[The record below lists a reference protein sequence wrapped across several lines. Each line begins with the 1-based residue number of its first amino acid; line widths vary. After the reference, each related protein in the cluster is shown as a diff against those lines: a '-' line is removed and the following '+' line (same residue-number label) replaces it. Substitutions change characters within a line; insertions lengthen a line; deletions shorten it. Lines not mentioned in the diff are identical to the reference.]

1 MRRQAQVSLAIILL
15 LPAIAVPTRA
25 YSPDEKAPDQQS
37 IAALEAKINQAQPKE
52 QCFLYA
58 ELIHQMTEFS
68 LHQYAAGNIE
78 VADDMLKQVQEFAHK
93 VHLSLGEDNKR
104 LKNAEILL
112 RHTAF
117 RLNEMLHSSSY
128 EDRPLVQQTLAQVTQ
143 AENEAMLQV
152 FKK

>member
-1 MRRQAQVSLAIILL
+1 MRVHVSLAVLIL
-15 LPAIAVPTRA
+15 VPTLTVPARA
-25 YSPDEKAPDQQS
+25 YTPDDKTADQES
-37 IAALEAKINQAQPKE
+37 IAALEAKIAQVQPRE

-68 LHQYAAGNIE
+68 LRQYAAGN
-78 VADDMLKQVQEFAHK
+78 VDKASDLLKQVQTLAHR
-93 VHLSLGEDNKR
+93 VHLSVAEDNKR

-117 RLNEMLHSSSY
+117 RLTEMLHSSNY
-128 EDRPLVQQTLAQVTQ
+128 EDRPLVEQTLAQVNQ

>member
-1 MRRQAQVSLAIILL
+1 MRVKVLLAVLVL
-15 LPAIAVPTRA
+15 LPLGAIQARA
-25 YSPDEKAPDQQS
+25 YSPDEKMASQDTIS
-37 IAALEAKINQAQPKE
+37 ALEAKIPSAQPRE

-68 LHQYAAGNIE
+68 VRQYSQGHVEKAS
-78 VADDMLKQVQEFAHK
+78 DLLKQIQQLAHR
-93 VHLSLGEDNKR
+93 VHLSVAMDNKR

-128 EDRPLVQQTLAQVTQ
+128 EDRPLVEQTLSQVNQ
-143 AENEAMLQV
+143 AESEAMMQV

>member
-1 MRRQAQVSLAIILL
+1 MQGRVTFAVLFL
-15 LPAIAVPTRA
+15 LPVIVVQARA
-25 YSPDEKAPDQQS
+25 YSPDEKIADQQT
-37 IAALEAKINQAQPKE
+37 IAALQAKIGQAEPRE

-68 LHQYAAGNIE
+68 LRQYAAGNIDK
-78 VADDMLKQVQEFAHK
+78 AQDMLKQVQLLAHK
-93 VHLSLGEDNKR
+93 VHLSVAVDNKR

-128 EDRPLVQQTLAQVTQ
+128 EDRPLVEEALAQVNL
-143 AENEAMLQV
+143 AESEAMMQV

>member
-1 MRRQAQVSLAIILL
+1 MRGQASLTILVL
-15 LPAIAVPTRA
+15 VPVLALPARA
-25 YSPDEKAPDQQS
+25 YSPDEKVPDQES
-37 IAALEAKINQAQPKE
+37 ISALQAKIPQAQPRE

-68 LHQYAAGNIE
+68 LRQYAAGNIE
-78 VADDMLKQVQEFAHK
+78 KADEMLKQIQEVAHR
-93 VHLSLGEDNKR
+93 VHLSVADDNKR

-117 RLNEMLHSSSY
+117 RLNEMLHSSSF
-128 EDRPLVQQTLAQVTQ
+128 EDRPLVAQTLAQVNQ

>member
-1 MRRQAQVSLAIILL
+1 MRSQVWLTVLVL
-15 LPAIAVPTRA
+15 LPVTVVPACA
-25 YSPDEKAPDQQS
+25 YSADEKVPDQQS
-37 IAALEAKINQAQPKE
+37 IAALEAKVNQAPAKE

-68 LHQYAAGNIE
+68 LQQYAAGN
-78 VADDMLKQVQEFAHK
+78 VDKANDMLKRIQLLAHK
-93 VHLSLGEDNKR
+93 VHLSLAEDNKR

-117 RLNEMLHSSSY
+117 RLNEMLHSSSF
-128 EDRPLVQQTLAQVTQ
+128 EDRPLVEETLSQVNK